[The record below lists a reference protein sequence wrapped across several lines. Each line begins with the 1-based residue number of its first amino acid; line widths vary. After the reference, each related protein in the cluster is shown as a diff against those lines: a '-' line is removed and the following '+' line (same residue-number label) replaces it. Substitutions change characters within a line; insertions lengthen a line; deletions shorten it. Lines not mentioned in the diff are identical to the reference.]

1 MFTPALGS
9 GLDGGRKLILGRSAL
24 RCYSPPTLLY
34 LLEFTPFKWSEKLMS
49 VAQLGRNLIIFEL
62 LSLTKLEH
70 ERWIL
75 LCVPGLS

>member
-49 VAQLGRNLIIFEL
+49 VAQLGRNLRFF
-62 LSLTKLEH
+62 
-70 ERWIL
+70 
-75 LCVPGLS
+75 